1 MADLKK
7 AIDLANKGK
16 FTEALIILEK
26 LFSIEPD
33 DPEVLYNLGMC
44 HTELGDPKKAIELL
58 EKVSNRSPF
67 FSNVYVA
74 LGFAYAKINKLDKA
88 ESNFRIALELDPN
101 NPFASRNL
109 GGLFGKKGE
118 HEEAIDLFINALLQ
132 HPDDMRTVYGLGL
145 AYFKTK
151 KLDEADNQLKI
162 VIKNSND
169 LNLLEL
175 AKDLR
180 RKIAEINLKS
190 DGFRIDAMFY
200 CLGALEYFKN
210 YKIKDVQK
218 ISFEIALKGQSG
230 LDVNNPNKKYNLN
243 SMAGEFS
250 GLQLVCYMYV
260 GFKTFAPEQD
270 IGMDFSEEYNM
281 AKKLFK

>member
-26 LFSIEPD
+26 LFSIVPD

-44 HTELGDPKKAIELL
+44 HTELGNPKKAIELL

-200 CLGALEYFKN
+200 CLGAIEYFKN

>member
-26 LFSIEPD
+26 LFSIVPD

-44 HTELGDPKKAIELL
+44 HTELGNPKKAIELL

-190 DGFRIDAMFY
+190 DGFRIDAMLY
-200 CLGALEYFKN
+200 CLGAIEYFKN